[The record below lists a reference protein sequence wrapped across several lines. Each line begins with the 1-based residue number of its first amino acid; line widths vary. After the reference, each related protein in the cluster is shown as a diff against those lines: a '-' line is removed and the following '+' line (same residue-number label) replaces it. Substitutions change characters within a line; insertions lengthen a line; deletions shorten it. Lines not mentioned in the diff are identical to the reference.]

1 MRKIIQGKYA
11 PIPSNYSK
19 SLKEVIK
26 YMLTI
31 NIDERPSAD
40 QLLNDKIIQERM
52 QKYGYSLQQQQ
63 NNLKY

>member
-52 QKYGYSLQQQQ
+52 
-63 NNLKY
+63 